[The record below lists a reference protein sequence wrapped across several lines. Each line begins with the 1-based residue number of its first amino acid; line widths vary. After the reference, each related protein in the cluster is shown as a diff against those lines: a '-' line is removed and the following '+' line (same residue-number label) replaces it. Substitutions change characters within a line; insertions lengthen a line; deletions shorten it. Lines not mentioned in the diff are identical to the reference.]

1 MESYEEMRKRHQKE
15 YNEFPVAFAITNED
29 LKEGLKK
36 LGMNENDGD
45 KVVGIGFGGF
55 VRKEDKQAYDNMEN
69 KHYKELQEAIKND
82 KTGEDFIQGMFE
94 TELAN
99 HEYGYTG
106 VLGDTLGACGLTYKD
121 VEKNANIQN
130 GLKLAMTKCSEQVRE
145 DDEEEEIQC

>member
-36 LGMNENDGD
+36 LGLNENDED

-55 VRKEDKQAYDNMEN
+55 VRKEDKQLYDNMGN
-69 KHYKELQEAIKND
+69 KHYKELKEAIKND
-82 KTGEDFIQGMFE
+82 KTGEEFIQGMFD

-121 VEKNANIQN
+121 VEKNENIQN
-130 GLKLAMTKCSEQVRE
+130 GLRLALAKYSEQSIDELEEECRE
-145 DDEEEEIQC
+145 D